1 MRTMIISII
10 DEVTK
15 HHDFVSYTH
24 LVNQHIALGG
34 LGVPLAP
41 DVGVELARLGNRI
54 QTCDGT
60 SAEVKEEAASWIR
73 RVFAMHDGG
82 RGQRVM
88 TQGCYPDLQ
97 LSSSSRTSSAS
108 APSSHALAIRP
119 DPALAALAAAFAAQR
134 ADDVAQRAENARLL
148 RALVERVERL
158 QNSLDAFAAA

>member
-1 MRTMIISII
+1 MRNMIISII

-34 LGVPLAP
+34 LGVPLSP

-73 RVFAMHDGG
+73 RVFAMHDGRWG
-82 RGQRVM
+82 GEG
-88 TQGCYPDLQ
+88 T
-97 LSSSSRTSSAS
+97 
-108 APSSHALAIRP
+108 APIVVPSYIY
-119 DPALAALAAAFAAQR
+119 
-134 ADDVAQRAENARLL
+134 
-148 RALVERVERL
+148 
-158 QNSLDAFAAA
+158 